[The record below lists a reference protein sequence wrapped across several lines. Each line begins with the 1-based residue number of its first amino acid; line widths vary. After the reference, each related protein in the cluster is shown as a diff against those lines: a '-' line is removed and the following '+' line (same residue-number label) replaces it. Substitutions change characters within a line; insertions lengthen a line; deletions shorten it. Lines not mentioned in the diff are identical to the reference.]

1 MTTYEILD
9 HIEKTDNTE
18 QLHDICGECTEVWD
32 NELMDWVNRPED
44 YDKWLPNRK
53 THQ

>member
-18 QLHDICGECTEVWD
+18 QLHDIASYAISR
-32 NELMDWVNRPED
+32 LAKLAR
-44 YDKWLPNRK
+44 DKE
-53 THQ
+53 

>member
-18 QLHDICGECTEVWD
+18 QLHDIASYAISRLATIAKEQE
-32 NELMDWVNRPED
+32 
-44 YDKWLPNRK
+44 
-53 THQ
+53 